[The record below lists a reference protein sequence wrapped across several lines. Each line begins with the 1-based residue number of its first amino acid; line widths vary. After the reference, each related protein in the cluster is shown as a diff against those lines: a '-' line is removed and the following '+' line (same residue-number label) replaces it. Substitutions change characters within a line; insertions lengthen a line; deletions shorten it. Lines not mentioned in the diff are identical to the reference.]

1 MRQHQARSHVDLL
14 RRASGVLAVAVFLL
28 ASSPALALQP
38 LSDFFAG
45 AREVNPEVRQA
56 ALARLQR
63 EAETLSAYGQLMPS
77 LGVSGT
83 YTLNQYEAAIGAG
96 ADKLVVQP
104 QHGLSASVQLSV
116 PLLDLASW
124 KRVGAAKLLE
134 TAARESL
141 TATELEVERQV
152 AQFYFQ
158 LVGSHAIRQSYQAS
172 LAVAVQ
178 TAEIARA
185 KRDEGTAT
193 DLDVARSEVETET
206 LKRIISDQELAM
218 ALARRALSSIT
229 GIDPTDDAPVLT
241 DDLHEEASLVSWEAK
256 ADEVASVKSAMAQRE
271 ASERQASAAR
281 WSLAPTV
288 GATATEQA
296 SNAAG
301 FVGQTA
307 YFTGMVTA
315 TWRLDVPTLAR
326 IRGQD
331 VAAGSARLLEER
343 ARTTARDAVHEAW
356 QRVRS
361 GIVAG
366 KATRTQAAAAK
377 IALDVARERY
387 AAGSST
393 QLDLIQAQ
401 RDWSSSEAARIQA
414 DANLRLARIQLRLAA
429 GES

>member
-1 MRQHQARSHVDLL
+1 VTQSHVALL
-14 RRASGVLAVAVFLL
+14 SRTSGLLAAAGVFLA
-28 ASSPALALQP
+28 ASPTQALQP
-38 LSDFFAG
+38 LSDFFTG
-45 AREVNPEVRQA
+45 ARKVSPEMRQA
-56 ALARLQR
+56 ALVGLQR
-63 EAETLSAYGQLMPS
+63 DAETLSAYGQLMPS
-77 LGVSGT
+77 LGVTGT
-83 YTLNQYEAAIGAG
+83 YTLNQYEAAIGTG
-96 ADKLVVQP
+96 ADRIVVQP
-104 QHGLSASVQLSV
+104 QHGLSASAQLSI

-124 KRVGAAKLLE
+124 KRMGASKLLQ
-134 TAARESL
+134 TAAQESL
-141 TATELEVERQV
+141 KATELEVERQV

-158 LVGSHAIRQSYQAS
+158 LVGSQAIRQSHQAS
-172 LAVAVQ
+172 LAF
-178 TAEIARA
+178 AERSAETARA

-206 LKRIISDQELAM
+206 LKRTISDQELAM

-256 ADEVASVKSAMAQRE
+256 ADDVASVRSARALRE

-281 WSLAPTV
+281 WSLVPTV

-301 FVGQTA
+301 FVGQNA

-315 TWRLDVPTLAR
+315 SWRLDVPTLAR

-331 VAAGSARLLEER
+331 VAAGSARVQEEK

-366 KATRTQAAAAK
+366 KATRAQAAAAK
-377 IALDVARERY
+377 IALDAARERY

-393 QLDLIQAQ
+393 QLDIIQAQ
-401 RDWSSSEAARIQA
+401 RDWSSSEAARIQS
-414 DANLRLARIQLRLAA
+414 DANLGLARIQLRLAA